1 MFLTLIL
8 QYLNEL
14 VKSKVRYFSA
24 PKSFHT
30 VKVQG
35 FNRDRIKPF
44 TEIGGKFPMKV
55 FALIRNFSI
64 KSCELPNT
72 TPPTVRTFF
81 FTDQCLVESTK
92 FHQGLFQGLRVLY
105 FLTRA
110 KGQVSVFHTEFDLG
124 IDQIHSLYYI
134 VRPNALTCCW

>member
-64 KSCELPNT
+64 KRQSVGIPLALPLVEILMYLPHIVKQVTKTYRIRLIVYFIFIGFHGISSIRHLSLTTGRRTRGFLAT
-72 TPPTVRTFF
+72 TPVMSVNLIQ
-81 FTDQCLVESTK
+81 QC
-92 FHQGLFQGLRVLY
+92 
-105 FLTRA
+105 
-110 KGQVSVFHTEFDLG
+110 
-124 IDQIHSLYYI
+124 
-134 VRPNALTCCW
+134 